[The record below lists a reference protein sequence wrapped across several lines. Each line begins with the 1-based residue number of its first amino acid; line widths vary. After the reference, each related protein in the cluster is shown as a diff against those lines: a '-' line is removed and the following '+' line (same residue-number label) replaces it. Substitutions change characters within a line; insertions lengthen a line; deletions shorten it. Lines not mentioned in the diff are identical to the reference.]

1 MAINYVTSCKD
12 MGCGSGKLDH
22 RPTIVLTG
30 HRQLDGSTIVVHDKN
45 LEDTDS
51 LLGSEEEI
59 SQSSEKL
66 QEYRKRYPELSKELR
81 AMFSSVEKLRRLSET
96 ENAFSD
102 KQLLSKIN
110 KEVLKLRKRSI
121 TAAFSAGTT
130 DEKKYNVLANFII
143 DIDAAEFFHKLAE
156 QLFDSYL
163 NSGQTLRKNGVI
175 PADNNPLNIETDRQ
189 DQLVSEC
196 LILILLVIQNFA
208 EFHEQFC
215 VTCARKTGII
225 SLCLENSKLLESML
239 KTLDEQGS
247 QRPVR
252 VLGCC
257 FNILYNMARKTEEV
271 KPAVDFEA
279 KETLLYFAKSDI
291 PIVAPLALLS
301 LAYVVDEESNQ
312 LIVAAEE
319 ILETL
324 TSLLKKAYEFERR
337 KFDGFSARELAEGLS
352 HLAINDTNKKVL
364 GEKGAIKVLVSMI
377 KTSNDDKE
385 KTSAVK
391 ALWMLAFDEN
401 NKKVI
406 THEEG
411 ALDLLRELQRS
422 EDPDVQKGA
431 AGALWEIEGKTARN
445 NAGET
450 GKEVSG
456 HHVMISYQWDAQEV
470 LVEVK
475 NKLQASGYRVWM
487 DLEQMGG
494 STLEAMAKA
503 VENASVVLVCVSQ
516 RYKESPN
523 CRSEAEYAYQLRKD
537 IIPLMV
543 QRNYQP
549 DGWLGMIVG
558 TKLWIDFRNSYSIET
573 GMAKLMKELGV
584 RGRENDVIDGRLET
598 TEQVQEDSIPVIP
611 VVSGISSW
619 TRHEVESWLKVI
631 ELDEVCKAV
640 LPKLDGQALIYLHA
654 LREECPEYFYK
665 CLESNLNLRDMF
677 DVFKFREE
685 LSKLMNR

>member
-1 MAINYVTSCKD
+1 

-66 QEYRKRYPELSKELR
+66 QEYRKRYPELSTELR

-175 PADNNPLNIETDRQ
+175 PANDKPLNIETDRQ

-225 SLCLENSKLLESML
+225 SLCLENSKLLESTL
-239 KTLDEQGS
+239 KTLDDQGS
-247 QRPVR
+247 QRPVPAIR

-291 PIVAPLALLS
+291 PIVAPLAFLS

-324 TSLLKKAYEFERR
+324 TSLLKKAHESKRR
-337 KFDGFSARELAEGLS
+337 KFDGFSARELADGLS

-406 THEEG
+406 TQEEG

-445 NAGET
+445 NAGES

-494 STLEAMAKA
+494 STLETMAKA

-598 TEQVQEDSIPVIP
+598 TDKVQEDSIPVKP

-619 TRHEVESWLKVI
+619 TRHEVESWLKDI

-677 DVFKFREE
+677 DDVFKFREE